1 MMFKRIINFVQRDPI
16 VAAVILCCIGMG
28 LQIIGAIARLIG

>member
-1 MMFKRIINFVQRDPI
+1 MKRIIDFVQRDP
-16 VAAVILCCIGMG
+16 VGAAVILCCVGMG